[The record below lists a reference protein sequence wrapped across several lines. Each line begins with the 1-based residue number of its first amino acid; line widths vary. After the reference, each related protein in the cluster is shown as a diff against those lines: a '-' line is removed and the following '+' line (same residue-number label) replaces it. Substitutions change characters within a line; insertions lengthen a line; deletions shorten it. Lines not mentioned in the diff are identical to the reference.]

1 MKTPKYGTR
10 ITKMSHAALP
20 QPERSRRLNTSP
32 KTVIKSQ
39 NQITHAKNT
48 SIVHITSR
56 NGYELAI
63 TINLLCRIDCDRPKN
78 SRSHR
83 AYAYLKI
90 DVYHSTRMTATV
102 GVHGGV
108 CRSAEWKRRE
118 SNPHRFQSVITTS
131 RKRSIMGVTCS
142 GTS

>member
-1 MKTPKYGTR
+1 MKTPKYGIR

-56 NGYELAI
+56 NGYELAT
-63 TINLLCRIDCDRPKN
+63 TISLLCRIDCDRPQKPPGAKGPTP
-78 SRSHR
+78 SEDRCLS
-83 AYAYLKI
+83 L
-90 DVYHSTRMTATV
+90 HSDDCDDWRPM
-102 GVHGGV
+102 
-108 CRSAEWKRRE
+108 
-118 SNPHRFQSVITTS
+118 
-131 RKRSIMGVTCS
+131 
-142 GTS
+142 

>member
-10 ITKMSHAALP
+10 ITKTSQAVLP

-32 KTVIKSQ
+32 KTVIRSQ

-63 TINLLCRIDCDRPKN
+63 TISLLCRIDCDLPQN
-78 SRSHR
+78 PWSQG
-83 AYAYLKI
+83 AYASLKI
-90 DVYHSTRMTATV
+90 DVYHSARMIAMV

-108 CRSAEWKRRE
+108 SQSAESRRG
-118 SNPHRFQSVITTS
+118 NRTRTRFQSVMATL
-131 RKRSIMGVTCS
+131 
-142 GTS
+142 

>member
-1 MKTPKYGTR
+1 MKTPKYGST
-10 ITKMSHAALP
+10 ITKMIHAALP

-63 TINLLCRIDCDRPKN
+63 KISLLCRIDCDRPQDLLEP
-78 SRSHR
+78 SADAS
-83 AYAYLKI
+83 LKV
-90 DVYHSTRMTATV
+90 DVYHSTRMIATV

-108 CRSAEWKRRE
+108 
-118 SNPHRFQSVITTS
+118 
-131 RKRSIMGVTCS
+131 SIPL
-142 GTS
+142 

>member
-1 MKTPKYGTR
+1 MKTPKYGST
-10 ITKMSHAALP
+10 ITKMIHAALP

-32 KTVIKSQ
+32 KTVIRSQ

-63 TINLLCRIDCDRPKN
+63 TISLLCRIDCDRPQT
-78 SRSHR
+78 SWSQR
-83 AYAYLKI
+83 AYAALKI
-90 DVYHSTRMTATV
+90 DVYHSTRMIATV

-108 CRSAEWKRRE
+108 SQSAEWRRRG
-118 SNPHRFQSVITTS
+118 SNSHKI
-131 RKRSIMGVTCS
+131 SIRARN
-142 GTS
+142 

>member
-1 MKTPKYGTR
+1 MKTPKYGST
-10 ITKMSHAALP
+10 ITKMIHAALP

-63 TINLLCRIDCDRPKN
+63 TISLLCRIDCDRPQNLLEPKGLRP
-78 SRSHR
+78 S
-83 AYAYLKI
+83 LKV
-90 DVYHSTRMTATV
+90 DVYHSTRTIATV

-108 CRSAEWKRRE
+108 S
-118 SNPHRFQSVITTS
+118 QSVEWRRRGIELAQDFNS
-131 RKRSIMGVTCS
+131 CS
-142 GTS
+142 QP